1 LWANSLGLQGFKVR
15 EYVDVLA
22 QAGTI
27 GHDLIC
33 CHLEKREFNAT
44 DIPADILDVAETC
57 FLKYLEWERDHD
69 VEPILCEKSLVS
81 EIMRYGGQIDF
92 YGRIDG
98 ILTLK
103 DFKTAKAIWPEML
116 YQVAAYRQLLVEN
129 GHEVEAVGILQ
140 IGRNADEGLSEKII
154 TNSERE
160 FEIFKCCLR
169 LHQLK
174 AGT

>member
-1 LWANSLGLQGFKVR
+1 
-15 EYVDVLA
+15 
-22 QAGTI
+22 
-27 GHDLIC
+27 
-33 CHLEKREFNAT
+33 
-44 DIPADILDVAETC
+44 
-57 FLKYLEWERDHD
+57 
-69 VEPILCEKSLVS
+69 
-81 EIMRYGGQIDF
+81 
-92 YGRIDG
+92 
-98 ILTLK
+98 
-103 DFKTAKAIWPEML
+103 ML